1 MQLCFAKKTLLLCH
15 TWSCSQNTDHSG
27 SILGYRLIQHM
38 LQLLTVLYLGLV
50 WSKWVPCWVCFAHN
64 YLLVGCTNVTG
75 YGKTKHSPHFVES
88 EINTPSES
96 TFIVDHN
103 GTFIFFFQSDSPVQS
118 YSLLNANNTQVDF
131 DRTRYLFWTRRTSG
145 WVRRR
150 TIACAQESYAHK
162 NRALHSGSP
171 THSVVMHVRSSAR
184 DRSSRI
190 DYWTLNS
197 RNVNSMFDANGRF
210 FPSRSQIIVVNIHC

>member
-64 YLLVGCTNVTG
+64 YLLVGCTNVWPAMEKPTIRRILS
-75 YGKTKHSPHFVES
+75 KVRLIHR
-88 EINTPSES
+88 NTPSES
-96 TFIVDHN
+96 TFIADHN
-103 GTFIFFFQSDSPVQS
+103 GTFIFFFNRT
-118 YSLLNANNTQVDF
+118 LLCKVI
-131 DRTRYLFWTRRTSG
+131 RFWM
-145 WVRRR
+145 R
-150 TIACAQESYAHK
+150 TIRKLISIAHGTIAWKYAHK
-162 NRALHSGSP
+162 NRALHSGSR

-190 DYWTLNS
+190 DHWTSNS
-197 RNVNSMFDANGRF
+197 RNVNSMFDARGRF
-210 FPSRSQIIVVNIHC
+210 FPSRSQTIVVNIHC